1 MKKLLLPALFLLPL
15 ACEQS
20 TLVFDPVNNKA
31 ATASTAATQGTLTLN
46 VTYPATDTPHLG
58 QVFTALLY
66 QNGVLKAGIP
76 DTGAGTTSG
85 TGVASV
91 QLLSPNLI
99 SNCLDGTAAILP
111 NGSYD
116 LYFAIHSATDTIVP
130 VNAGGCAANGFFQYS
145 SISSTYLTGRGSVT
159 INGDSVFNL
168 TNTNTFKGLKHTF
181 VVAAGAG
188 LNGRPFRC
196 YLVDPNVTAITAT
209 TQAIAIYNGTITDNV
224 TGDGCTTGDGVTTTV
239 VGGACAPTG
248 AAKTYLTPPGSYK
261 FFCYIDTNGGG
272 FFDPVDRVASGTAT
286 VSGANTT
293 FLNSGAFSP

>member
-1 MKKLLLPALFLLPL
+1 MKKLLLPLLLLLPI

-31 ATASTAATQGTLTLN
+31 ATPSTAATQGTLTLN
-46 VTYPATDTPHLG
+46 VTYPAADTPHLN

-91 QLLSPNLI
+91 QLLSPDV
-99 SNCLDGTAAILP
+99 SNCLNGTAAILP

-116 LYFAIHSATDTIVP
+116 LYFAIRSATDTIVG

-159 INGDSVFNL
+159 VNGDSIFNL
-168 TNTNTFKGLKHTF
+168 TDTNTFKGKKHTF
-181 VVAAGAG
+181 VVAAGLG
-188 LNGRPFRC
+188 LDTRPFRC
-196 YLVDPNVTAITAT
+196 YLVDPNVSAITTT
-209 TQAIAIYNGTITDNV
+209 TQAIAVYNGTITDNV
-224 TGDGCTTGDGVTTTV
+224 TGNGCTTGDGVTTTV
-239 VGGACAPTG
+239 VGVACTPTG
-248 AAKTYLTPPGSYK
+248 AAKTYLSPPGSYK
-261 FFCYIDTNGGG
+261 YFCYINTNGGG
-272 FFDPVDRVASGTAT
+272 FFDTGDRVATGTA
-286 VSGANTT
+286 VVNDANTT
-293 FLNSGAFSP
+293 FMNSGAFSDL